1 MLTEEST
8 LGGTMSTVDVS
19 SDTAKAKVLFIV
31 TGATYWVLKDGTRY
45 ATGYWAEEFANPY
58 KILTDAGHEVVV
70 ATPNG
75 VTPNV
80 DMMSLR
86 PEMAGG
92 IDGALEL
99 EAIIRSAEV
108 MRRPLQLSDVRL
120 EDYDA
125 VYMPGGHGPMSDLAW
140 DADCGRL
147 LTAQLASGNPLF
159 IVCHAPAA
167 MLATRIHGVSPFKG
181 YKVTCFTDEEEEAV
195 GLAPRAP
202 WLLETDL
209 KEKVGVDF
217 SRGPIWEPYMVED
230 RNLITGQNPHS
241 ASVLGNRMLEVLAE
255 RATSFAMSGRPAGA
269 PWRRAAGVPARVLLV
284 RGRQPSCA
292 VRGLAWSGHV
302 PGTLAFTWRS
312 AERSRRSRRRTGGRC
327 TPCARSSPR
336 CCPTTTSSRSTRCG
350 PRASCAAG
358 SKTSPTSP
366 TTRSRSRSSPAGAGR
381 GTRRASTCA
390 SAWSSTAGTT
400 GARTR

>member
-1 MLTEEST
+1 MVRTGRPPPEVE
-8 LGGTMSTVDVS
+8 MS
-19 SDTAKAKVLFIV
+19 KVLFIV
-31 TGATYWVLKDGTRY
+31 SGATYWVLKDGTRY

-75 VTPNV
+75 VTPTV

-99 EAIIRSAEV
+99 EAIIRSAET
-108 MRRPLQLSDVRL
+108 MRRPLRLSDVRL

-125 VYMPGGHGPMSDLAW
+125 VYLPGGHGPMSDLAW

-167 MLATRIHGVSPFKG
+167 LLATRIHGISPFKG
-181 YKVTCFTDEEEEAV
+181 YRVTCFTNEEEEAV
-195 GLAPRAP
+195 GLAPAAP
-202 WLLETDL
+202 WLLETEL
-209 KEKVGVDF
+209 KEKVGVEF

-241 ASVLGNRMLEVLAE
+241 AAVLGTRMLEILAE
-255 RATSFAMSGRPAGA
+255 R
-269 PWRRAAGVPARVLLV
+269 
-284 RGRQPSCA
+284 
-292 VRGLAWSGHV
+292 
-302 PGTLAFTWRS
+302 
-312 AERSRRSRRRTGGRC
+312 
-327 TPCARSSPR
+327 
-336 CCPTTTSSRSTRCG
+336 
-350 PRASCAAG
+350 
-358 SKTSPTSP
+358 
-366 TTRSRSRSSPAGAGR
+366 TRSFSMA
-381 GTRRASTCA
+381 
-390 SAWSSTAGTT
+390 
-400 GARTR
+400 